1 MKEDDNITPDEI
13 RKEFQVER
21 MILFSD
27 AVFAIVIT
35 LMAIEIKLPETHE
48 KFDDHLLANLFHIAP
63 LLLAYTVSF
72 IFIGSIWY
80 QHLGTFS
87 LVRDYDIGLIVRN
100 LLLLFFIG
108 LFPFSAN
115 MLSHADGSLLAF
127 FIYMV
132 MIVLCMGANFLL
144 MDYILVKKPALRVS
158 KVDKSFFE
166 KHHKGKAALF
176 AMFTMIPL
184 ILGTSLMISNPYL
197 KSMAI
202 LWMTFLPLFIKGY
215 MRVFKLHEG

>member
-1 MKEDDNITPDEI
+1 
-13 RKEFQVER
+13 VER

-35 LMAIEIKLPETHE
+35 LMAIEIKLPETHGN
-48 KFDDHLLANLFHIAP
+48 FDDQLVSNLFHIAP
-63 LLLAYTVSF
+63 LLLAYAVSF
-72 IFIGSIWY
+72 FFVGSIWY

-87 LVRDYDIGLIVRN
+87 LVRDYDAGLIVRN
-100 LLLLFFIG
+100 LLLLFFVG

-127 FIYMV
+127 IIYMM
-132 MIVLCMGANFLL
+132 MILLCMGANFLL
-144 MDYILVKKPALRVS
+144 MDYILIKKPELRVS
-158 KVDKSFFE
+158 KVDKKFFE

-184 ILGTSLMISNPYL
+184 IAATSFLISNPYL
-197 KSMAI
+197 KNMSI

-215 MRVFKLHEG
+215 MRVFKQKEA